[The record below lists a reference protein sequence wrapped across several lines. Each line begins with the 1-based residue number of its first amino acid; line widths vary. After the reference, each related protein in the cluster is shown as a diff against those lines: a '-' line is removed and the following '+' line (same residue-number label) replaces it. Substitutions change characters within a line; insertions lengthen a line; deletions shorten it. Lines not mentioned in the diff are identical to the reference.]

1 MLSSSRRQSLRC
13 VIHHRTTHLAFVGIL
28 WWTSLPLLAQSDGDS
43 NWSPTWSEAVA
54 AYTDLQAQFPTSTE
68 LTTFGTSDVGRPLHL
83 FTLGNPDAGLR
94 LLVNNAIHPGE
105 PCGVNASIQW
115 ATRLLESGSDALD
128 QVYIGIVPMYNVGGG
143 LRRNCCTRAN
153 QNGPEEYGFRGN
165 ARNLDLN
172 RDFIKCD
179 SRNALGFNAML
190 TAFEPDL
197 FVDTHTSNGAD
208 YPATLTLIT
217 TQPDKLGGELGAWV
231 EAEFVPELMDGME
244 KAGPGMVPYVYSLG
258 PTPEDGIQ
266 DFLETPRFS
275 TGYAA
280 LHHAIGFTTEAH
292 MLKPFPERVQATLHF
307 LDVLLAAGLRHA
319 EDIRALRVQ
328 QEHTYRSTPSAPVA
342 WALDTNAVDSLR
354 FRGYAARYE
363 WSAVTGERRL
373 RYDRD
378 SIWDQ
383 NIAHF
388 HTFRATAEA
397 PVPAAYI
404 VPQAWRHV
412 IERLQANGV
421 EHHEVPADTTLVLE
435 VTHILAHHAI
445 GRPYEGHHVRTLDSL
460 ERRLEPVQLF
470 AGDWV
475 IPVDQKAARYLI
487 ETLSPEAVDA
497 FFTWNFFDSALQ
509 QKEYF
514 SSYVFEDTARE
525 LVKRNP
531 ELRTALDQAKAE
543 AEQEGRPM
551 GGRAQLQFLYER
563 SPHSEGTANRYPVF
577 SVPFGQPTPFE

>member
-1 MLSSSRRQSLRC
+1 MLSLTRRDSAQ
-13 VIHHRTTHLAFVGIL
+13 RTAN
-28 WWTSLPLLAQSDGDS
+28 LPLILAMFGTLVWMPKPLLGQTGVGS
-43 NWSPTWSEAVA
+43 NWSPTWSQAIQTYA
-54 AYTDLQAQFPTSTE
+54 DLSVRFPETAK
-68 LTTFGTSDVGRPLHL
+68 LTAFGTSDVGRPLHL
-83 FTLGNPDAGLR
+83 FTFGNPDADLR

-115 ATRLLESGSDALD
+115 ATELLESDSEALNHIF
-128 QVYIGIVPMYNVGGG
+128 IGIVPMYNVGGG

-153 QNGPEEYGFRGN
+153 QVGPEEYGFRGN

-190 TAFEPDL
+190 TAFDPDL

-231 EAEFVPELMDGME
+231 EATLVPELMEGME
-244 KAGPGMVPYVYSLG
+244 EAGPGMVPYVYSLG
-258 PTPEDGIQ
+258 PTPKDGIQ

-292 MLKPFPERVQATLHF
+292 MLKPFPERVEATVHF
-307 LDVLLAAGLRHA
+307 LDVLLDAGLQHA
-319 EDIRALRVQ
+319 QRIQDLRRR
-328 QEHTYRSTPSAPVA
+328 QEVFYRSASTAPVD
-342 WALDTNAVDSLR
+342 WALDTLAVDSLR

-378 SIWDQ
+378 SVWDR
-383 NIAHF
+383 NIAHL
-388 HTFRATAEA
+388 HTFRPSAKA
-397 PVPAAYI
+397 PVPAAY
-404 VPQAWRHV
+404 VLPQAWRHV
-412 IERLQANGV
+412 IERLEANGV
-421 EHHEVPADTTLVLE
+421 EHHEVPTDTTLVLE

-445 GRPYEGHHVRTLDSL
+445 GRPYEGHHVRTADSL

-470 AGDWV
+470 AGDWI

-497 FFTWNFFDSALQ
+497 FFAWNFFDSALQ

-514 SSYVFEDTARE
+514 SSYVFEETASGMIQQD
-525 LVKRNP
+525 P
-531 ELRTALDQAKAE
+531 ALRTALDAAKAK

-563 SPHSEGTANRYPVF
+563 SPHSEGTADRYPVF
-577 SVPFGQPTPFE
+577 SVPFGQPIPFE